1 MTLIFAVEYAAGWIQ
16 VSGFLRIRAA
26 DVSLALA
33 LSFSLVKVLCVG
45 VYEELVSRGYH
56 LRNLAEGLNLPVAVF
71 ASSAVFAL
79 LHAINDNATVMST
92 LGLLVNAFL
101 FVAAFLATGRL
112 STAIGLHVAWN
123 LFEGAVFGF
132 PVSGDKEGAS
142 LVAIHQLGPPLVTGG
157 AFGPEAGLC
166 GIAASLLGIAV
177 FAAWRRRSMESAA
190 MPSTVL
196 RRYDPTR

>member
-1 MTLIFAVEYAAGWIQ
+1 MTLIFAAEYAAGWIQ
-16 VSGFLRIRAA
+16 VSGFLMIRVA

-56 LRNLAEGLNLPVAVF
+56 LRNLAEGLNPPVAVF

-79 LHAINDNATVMST
+79 LHAVNDNATAMST
-92 LGLLVNAFL
+92 LGLLVNALL
-101 FVAAFLATGRL
+101 FAAAFLATGRL
-112 STAIGLHVAWN
+112 SAAIGLHVAWN

-142 LVAIHQLGPPLVTGG
+142 VVAIHQLGPPLVTGG
-157 AFGPEAGLC
+157 AFGPEAGLS

-177 FAAWRRRSMESAA
+177 FVAWRRRSI
-190 MPSTVL
+190 
-196 RRYDPTR
+196 